1 MDEIIIVAICLN
13 LVLLAICWLAASRAG
28 VIVSSIVWVL
38 IGFMLYREFTGDD
51 ALLLLG
57 IVYMLAFI
65 QIFMPLNPKVK
76 GR

>member
-1 MDEIIIVAICLN
+1 M
-13 LVLLAICWLAASRAG
+13 LLAICWLAASRAG

-38 IGFMLYREFTGDD
+38 IGFQLYREYSGSDD

-65 QIFMPLNPKVK
+65 QVFMPLNPKVK